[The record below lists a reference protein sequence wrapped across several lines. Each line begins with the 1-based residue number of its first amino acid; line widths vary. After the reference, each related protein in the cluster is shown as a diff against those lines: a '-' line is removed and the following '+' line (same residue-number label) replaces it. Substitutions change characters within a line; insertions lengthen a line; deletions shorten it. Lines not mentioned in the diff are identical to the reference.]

1 MHKKLLDFFRLTQGF
16 PHDLWMAPIP
26 KRWGGPVPQAPP
38 VLTHKIP
45 WTPTVPLPNRDV
57 DSVLLKVFIKVWK
70 NIFCALMG
78 FGRVLKNVCII
89 MRVWYWILL
98 ILVLLIS
105 NLEVR
110 VRDPHNTEKNF
121 FFFTKIHVNFLKNC
135 VNFSNK
141 NYHRF
146 SSKITWTQAQTACHV
161 IFVENLWFL
170 FVWKITWFFWKSLKQ
185 KLVSS
190 LVRTFYIKQSSYK
203 STSKYEFNR
212 PRLKFW

>member
-1 MHKKLLDFFRLTQGF
+1 MKKGKSLWTYQNVIVSEKFFTNKQ
-16 PHDLWMAPIP
+16 P
-26 KRWGGPVPQAPP
+26 GGPSSRPTQ
-38 VLTHKIP
+38 HRKI
-45 WTPTVPLPNRDV
+45 
-57 DSVLLKVFIKVWK
+57 
-70 NIFCALMG
+70 
-78 FGRVLKNVCII
+78 
-89 MRVWYWILL
+89 
-98 ILVLLIS
+98 
-105 NLEVR
+105 
-110 VRDPHNTEKNF
+110 F
-121 FFFTKIHVNFLKNC
+121 FFFTKIHVNFLKTC

-161 IFVENLWFL
+161 IFVENLWYF
-170 FVWKITWFFWKSLKQ
+170 FFEKSHDFFWKSLKQ